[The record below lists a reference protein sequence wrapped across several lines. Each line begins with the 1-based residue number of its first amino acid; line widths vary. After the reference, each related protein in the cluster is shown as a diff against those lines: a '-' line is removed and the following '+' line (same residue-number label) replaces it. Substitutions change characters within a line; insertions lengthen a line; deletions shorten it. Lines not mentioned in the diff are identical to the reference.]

1 MANETERLKPAPR
14 SGALGWGDRHFPEP
28 DAKAIVDRVMDPDRG
43 LPIKKEDR
51 RGQ

>member
-1 MANETERLKPAPR
+1 MESKKDRIKPAPR

-28 DAKAIVDRVMDPDRG
+28 DVKAIVDRVMDPERG
-43 LPIKKEDR
+43 LPIEKEDD